1 MPERKERWEPTE
13 KENALSNR
21 LLTTGQASL
30 VLNVHANTL
39 RRWSDLGIIETY
51 RIGLRGDRRF
61 RLGDLVKL
69 LSEEAEGEPQRPG
82 QFERAKRPDPAT

>member
-1 MPERKERWEPTE
+1 MPEHRERGEPTE
-13 KENALSNR
+13 GEDALSHR
-21 LLTTGQASL
+21 LLTTSQASL

-61 RLGDLVKL
+61 RLGDLTKL
-69 LSEEAEGEPQRPG
+69 LSEEVEGEPPRPG
-82 QFERAKRPDPAT
+82 RPRHAKRPDPAT